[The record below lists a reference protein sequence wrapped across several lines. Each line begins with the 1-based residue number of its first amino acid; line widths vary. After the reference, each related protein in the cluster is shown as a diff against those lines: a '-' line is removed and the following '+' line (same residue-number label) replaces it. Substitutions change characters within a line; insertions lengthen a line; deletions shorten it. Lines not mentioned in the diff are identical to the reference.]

1 MAIKVSSKKCFTAS
15 QKRSWQKLANY
26 VTSHY
31 PKDSDLHKAVRG
43 TFKAIDD
50 AAKKLGKASK
60 KHAKPKR
67 RAIKRTTP
75 KHRKVKRSPA
85 KHRTAKRALRGML
98 KRMGSTDLP
107 AEYDADGV
115 QQPTM
120 LAFGELAIEFIET
133 VHKVMHDETRQYAR
147 DAVVKAFIE

>member
-50 AAKKLGKASK
+50 AAKKLGKAPK
-60 KHAKPKR
+60 KNAKPKR

-75 KHRKVKRSPA
+75 KHRKVKRS
-85 KHRTAKRALRGML
+85 TAKRSPAKRRGV
-98 KRMGSTDLP
+98 KRAAPKRHTAKRRVIRRGKKT
-107 AEYDADGV
+107 A
-115 QQPTM
+115 
-120 LAFGELAIEFIET
+120 
-133 VHKVMHDETRQYAR
+133 
-147 DAVVKAFIE
+147 

>member
-50 AAKKLGKASK
+50 AAKKLGKAPK

-75 KHRKVKRSPA
+75 KRHKAKHRKVKRSPA
-85 KHRTAKRALRGML
+85 KRRSVKRTPAKRRGVKRAAPKRHTAKRRVIRRGE
-98 KRMGSTDLP
+98 KT
-107 AEYDADGV
+107 A
-115 QQPTM
+115 
-120 LAFGELAIEFIET
+120 
-133 VHKVMHDETRQYAR
+133 
-147 DAVVKAFIE
+147 

>member
-67 RAIKRTTP
+67 SAIKRTTP

-85 KHRTAKRALRGML
+85 KHRTAKRSPAKRRGV
-98 KRMGSTDLP
+98 KRAAPKRHTAKRRVIRRGKKT
-107 AEYDADGV
+107 A
-115 QQPTM
+115 
-120 LAFGELAIEFIET
+120 
-133 VHKVMHDETRQYAR
+133 
-147 DAVVKAFIE
+147 